1 MNTSPIGGT
10 SVSAASFNPVQ
21 VASNLKPGDPAPRS
35 STTPSGAIGAKP
47 AANVTSDL
55 EVLDKEFDGG
65 FSAHVAG
72 AENASPPE
80 NKPAATATARALNT
94 LQREFADKLYP
105 RAANRSLTIGFKP
118 FQVTVG
124 GVKYEVTVSRPTRD
138 SFLSVT
144 VRDTREPASAEPR
157 QSIYFQR
164 QNASSTGRANGI
176 IVAQPV
182 TEPNGAKATTGAERA
197 EAWADTEKIF
207 DAITAR
213 VQADPKSIYTL
224 TPY

>member
-1 MNTSPIGGT
+1 
-10 SVSAASFNPVQ
+10 
-21 VASNLKPGDPAPRS
+21 
-35 STTPSGAIGAKP
+35 
-47 AANVTSDL
+47 
-55 EVLDKEFDGG
+55 
-65 FSAHVAG
+65 
-72 AENASPPE
+72 
-80 NKPAATATARALNT
+80 
-94 LQREFADKLYP
+94 
-105 RAANRSLTIGFKP
+105 
-118 FQVTVG
+118 
-124 GVKYEVTVSRPTRD
+124 VKYEVTVSRPTRD

-164 QNASSTGRANGI
+164 QNASSTGRANDI
-176 IVAQPV
+176 IVAQPL

-197 EAWADTEKIF
+197 QAWADTAKIF